1 MADKTAKLDQV
12 GPEKSQ
18 EGPSFTAGG
27 TTRAAPGGCKDLT
40 ESDNGPTQLHPF
52 GGAGSK
58 TPTGRVTG
66 AHSSTHGPLC
76 LCSPLK
82 RPTRFSHG
90 VSFVESMEEANTL
103 HAYVCRMMMTIIGK
117 LVPSCDKLGSKLGP
131 CWGKLGQ
138 PRWDQIVPTSG

>member
-1 MADKTAKLDQV
+1 MI
-12 GPEKSQ
+12 
-18 EGPSFTAGG
+18 
-27 TTRAAPGGCKDLT
+27 
-40 ESDNGPTQLHPF
+40 
-52 GGAGSK
+52 SK

-66 AHSSTHGPLC
+66 APSSTHGPLC

-90 VSFVESMEEANTL
+90 VSSVESMEDANTL

-138 PRWDQIVPTSG
+138 PRWNQIGPS